1 MASRGGN
8 KRMPSRILIQGGRII
23 DPANGIDQMGDICVA
38 NGRIVSVIDVADG
51 FQAER
56 VIDAGGQIVCPS
68 FIDLCAR
75 PREPGQ
81 EYKATIASETR
92 AAASG
97 GITTLV
103 CPPDTQ
109 PVIDTPAVVELIR
122 TRAEQA
128 GFACVL
134 PLGALTQNLAGEQ
147 ISEMM
152 ALRDAGV
159 IGVSNGPRPVANT
172 LVLRRAMEYAAT
184 HDMLLVIRPEDG
196 YLRGDGCVHEGPL
209 STRLGLVGI
218 PEAAE
223 TVAVARDLALIEQIG
238 CRAHFGQLSTAR
250 AVQMIQRAQHNGL
263 PISADVSAHH
273 LHLTATD
280 VREFDSSA
288 HVQPPLRTERDRDA
302 LRNGLISG
310 AIGAVCSDHQPHE
323 VDAKQA
329 PFPETEPGISGLDT
343 LLPLVLRLA
352 RDGLLDLPR
361 ALALITSQPA
371 EILGIEAGSLSVGGL
386 ANICVFDPDRH
397 WTVSADTLR
406 SQGHNT
412 PFIGWEMQGRVNA
425 TLLRGKVVF
434 ERG

>member
-1 MASRGGN
+1 
-8 KRMPSRILIQGGRII
+8 MPSRILIQGGRVI
-23 DPANGIDQMGDICVA
+23 DPANDIDQSGDVCVA
-38 NGRIVSVIDVADG
+38 NGRILSVGSTPGD
-51 FQAER
+51 FQAEKI
-56 VIDAGGQIVCPS
+56 IDASGQIVCPS

-75 PREPGQ
+75 LREPGL
-81 EYKATIASETR
+81 EHKATIAGETR
-92 AAASG
+92 AAAAG

-109 PVIDTPAVVELIR
+109 PVVDTPAVVELIR
-122 TRAEQA
+122 TRADQA

-134 PLGALTQNLAGEQ
+134 PLGALTQGLQGEQ

-159 IGVSNGPRPVANT
+159 IGLSNAPKPLANT

-196 YLRGDGCVHEGPL
+196 YLRGEGCVHEGPL

-250 AVQMIQRAQHNGL
+250 AVQMIQRAQHDGL
-263 PISADVSAHH
+263 PVSADVSAHQ

-280 VREFDSSA
+280 VRAFDASA

-302 LRNGLISG
+302 LRSGLVSG
-310 AIGAVCSDHQPHE
+310 TIGAVCSDHQPHE
-323 VDAKQA
+323 VDAKQV

-361 ALALITSQPA
+361 ALALLTSKPA
-371 EILGIEAGSLSVGGL
+371 EILGVEAGKLSEGGL
-386 ANICVFDPDRH
+386 ANICVFDPEQH
-397 WTVSADTLR
+397 WTVGPDTLA

-412 PFIGWEMQGRVNA
+412 PFMGWEMQGRVTA

-434 ERG
+434 DR